1 MEASRYGHLEVVE
14 ELLKAGAD
22 LHAKMEVQRV
32 WGLGGRRVRVCEGEG
47 RMKFSPP
54 PPFQGRGAGGRGEA
68 RGTSDEA

>member
-32 WGLGGRRVRVCEGEG
+32 WGLGGRRVRVCEGGMNRHVLPARVE
-47 RMKFSPP
+47 SPSL
-54 PPFQGRGAGGRGEA
+54 GGGLSRH
-68 RGTSDEA
+68 R